1 MKDMDHFGSGH
12 DLYISN
18 GCMSNQNSYTNK
30 SNYDMTSSYE
40 LNGGV
45 YKFKVLDYEVY
56 KI

>member
-1 MKDMDHFGSGH
+1 MDVWVIRIYLLSFYFINYGG
-12 DLYISN
+12 
-18 GCMSNQNSYTNK
+18 YTNK

-45 YKFKVLDYEVY
+45 QKFKVLDYEVF

>member
-1 MKDMDHFGSGH
+1 MDHFGSGH